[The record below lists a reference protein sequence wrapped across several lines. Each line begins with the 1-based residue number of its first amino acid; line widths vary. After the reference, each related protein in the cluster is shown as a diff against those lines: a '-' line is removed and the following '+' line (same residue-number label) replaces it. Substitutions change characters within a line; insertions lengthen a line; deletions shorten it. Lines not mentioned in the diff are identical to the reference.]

1 MLIGLLHGFIRRPA
15 AALHCIFVR
24 RVQGEHDRGVRVT
37 QRVEPVEGDT
47 GFFCGGGKSVSDGLR
62 AGHDDAW
69 AVVRRIGQDLYDIVR
84 EREPA
89 TGLFGLS
96 RRS

>member
-1 MLIGLLHGFIRRPA
+1 M
-15 AALHCIFVR
+15 
-24 RVQGEHDRGVRVT
+24 T

-47 GFFCGGGKSVSDGLR
+47 GLFCGGGKSVSDGLR

>member
-1 MLIGLLHGFIRRPA
+1 MPAFSVA
-15 AALHCIFVR
+15 AASL
-24 RVQGEHDRGVRVT
+24 
-37 QRVEPVEGDT
+37 
-47 GFFCGGGKSVSDGLR
+47 SDGLR